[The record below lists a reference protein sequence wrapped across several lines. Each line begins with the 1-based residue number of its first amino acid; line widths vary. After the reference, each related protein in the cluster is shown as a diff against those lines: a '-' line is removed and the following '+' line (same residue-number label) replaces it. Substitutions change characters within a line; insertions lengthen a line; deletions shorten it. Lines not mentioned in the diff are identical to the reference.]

1 MQRVSLLS
9 LNGEG
14 RIPTLD
20 GSLDGNDLENMCK
33 CIPLNGE
40 MLDHLERMSIKRV
53 LLTSPRDTE
62 YSDRIV
68 DIFSKSGLERIKN
81 KAEIL

>member
-1 MQRVSLLS
+1 MQRVSLLG

-14 RIPTLD
+14 HIPALD
-20 GSLDGNDLENMCK
+20 GSLGGNDLENMCK
-33 CIPLNGE
+33 CIHLNGE
-40 MLDHLERMSIKRV
+40 ILDHLERMSIKRV